1 MIAWELLMQNSIWA
15 GLAAVGFALL
25 FNVPRRTLFGCTLVV
40 SVEALRQAG
49 VDPAGAPQHQ
59 VRVRGKTERLTVYAI
74 DDPRLLLTGASRSS
88 SAKAAP

>member
-1 MIAWELLMQNSIWA
+1 VNT
-15 GLAAVGFALL
+15 AARFEDMTKA
-25 FNVPRRTLFGCTLVV
+25 FGCTLVV

-59 VRVRGKTERLTVYAI
+59 VRVRGKAERLMVCAI
-74 DDPRLLLTGASRSS
+74 DDPRSLLRAVSRSS